1 MNEKNETTSTHNGGA
16 GRGGRRRRTRRTVPA
31 SAAGTSAP
39 LLHRLRRQR
48 RRRRRRATRGSWRR
62 RATPAGAVAVA
73 HRETTAMRASA
84 RAHSSSAR
92 TRRCRR
98 RCRAAAAR
106 APRRA
111 PPCSPLPRAMGDETV
126 SFLFF
131 CVLVLEKYGICSFR
145 LTLDDADVAR
155 LQGGDLHRVLE
166 LGPTNLHWWQ
176 RGRKYRLSVGTNLE
190 ADVSRWD
197 PLTDLVGQGV
207 VGEVACVHVDGQE
220 LPDVEDLVR

>member
-126 SFLFF
+126 SFFF
-131 CVLVLEKYGICSFR
+131 FAFWSSRNTGFARSDLPSTMLTWHGFR
-145 LTLDDADVAR
+145 EATSTVSLSWAPRTCIGGREGESTGCQWAR
-155 LQGGDLHRVLE
+155 I
-166 LGPTNLHWWQ
+166 
-176 RGRKYRLSVGTNLE
+176 
-190 ADVSRWD
+190 SR
-197 PLTDLVGQGV
+197 
-207 VGEVACVHVDGQE
+207 
-220 LPDVEDLVR
+220 RM

>member
-1 MNEKNETTSTHNGGA
+1 
-16 GRGGRRRRTRRTVPA
+16 
-31 SAAGTSAP
+31 
-39 LLHRLRRQR
+39 
-48 RRRRRRATRGSWRR
+48 
-62 RATPAGAVAVA
+62 
-73 HRETTAMRASA
+73 
-84 RAHSSSAR
+84 
-92 TRRCRR
+92 
-98 RCRAAAAR
+98 
-106 APRRA
+106 
-111 PPCSPLPRAMGDETV
+111 MGDETV

-131 CVLVLEKYGICSFR
+131 CVLVLEKYGICAFR

-220 LPDVEDLVR
+220 LPDVEDPVR